1 MLVRLMET
9 CVLMRLL
16 EELHLF
22 PHFFIKKNLETLIH
36 FYLLNH
42 EAFVLVFLL
51 LGLLVCF
58 SSMHYCSMYF
68 VF

>member
-1 MLVRLMET
+1 MET
-9 CVLMRLL
+9 V
-16 EELHLF
+16 
-22 PHFFIKKNLETLIH
+22 IH

-51 LGLLVCF
+51 LGLLVCS